1 MTITNLRG
9 RHFSLPPTFFL
20 LSCLLTVI
28 IEKQE
33 RKRPARGFSQDYCL
47 GREAAGRGG
56 GVAGLLTS

>member
-33 RKRPARGFSQDYCL
+33 RKRPARGSARIIVL
-47 GREAAGRGG
+47 GGKLPGE
-56 GVAGLLTS
+56 GVE